1 MLSYDCKRKWQ
12 VGSCSCIDN
21 GLNCSEAC
29 TYQGCENMAKEDDD
43 DHFDHNVFLSLQN
56 VYFPELYFEYE
67 IFLKI

>member
-29 TYQGCENMAKEDDD
+29 TYQGCGNMAKEDDD
-43 DHFDHNVFLSLQN
+43 DHFDHNVFLS
-56 VYFPELYFEYE
+56 F
-67 IFLKI
+67 